1 MQKRMYV
8 GGLPWEFDRISL
20 VNYLKAILEC
30 NDIEASF
37 EPEFINPKLENP
49 NAAIRVTDVF
59 VAINR
64 ETKQARGF
72 GFITLE
78 IDAEGAEELFNKV
91 VDLLNGRVVLGIRG
105 PRTLIVN
112 EADPRTE
119 ESDNDNGNR
128 NSGHNSNSNG
138 NFV

>member
-1 MQKRMYV
+1 MQRRIYV

-49 NAAIRVTDVF
+49 MPLLEYDVF
-59 VAINR
+59 VALKK
-64 ETKQARGF
+64 EPQQARGI

-78 IDAEGAEELFNKV
+78 IEVGTQKSCSIDCE
-91 VDLLNGRVVLGIRG
+91 LLNGRVCIGKEVKNPYCQRSY
-105 PRTLIVN
+105 PRDRPTRHAI
-112 EADPRTE
+112 
-119 ESDNDNGNR
+119 
-128 NSGHNSNSNG
+128 
-138 NFV
+138 FV

>member
-1 MQKRMYV
+1 MQRRIYV

-49 NAAIRVTDVF
+49 NAAVRVTDVF
-59 VAINR
+59 VAINK

-78 IDAEGAEELFNKV
+78 IDGENAEELFNKIV
-91 VDLLNGRVVLGIRG
+91 ELLNGRVVLGIRG

-112 EADPRTE
+112 EADPRE
-119 ESDNDNGNR
+119 ETNKD
-128 NSGHNSNSNG
+128 NG